1 VMHPLNAR
9 TETRDH
15 FCVVVLGL
23 SNDHDVTSSRAVVV
37 SRIDTKIHLFGI
49 WVGRCL
55 RFIRPVSPRRVSQHH
70 PILKTV
76 TPGLTTPTV
85 SHTGQVLSRAVTFQF
100 ALDPN
105 AEQKI
110 LLAKCAGARR
120 YTVNHHLA
128 RVKANL
134 DARSTERECCR
145 SVAIPA
151 NHRPLRSPGQPS
163 LSSTNSTPGRTDSLT
178 TRWINDDGTRGLVWR
193 HELPGDVFE
202 CASVDAAQAL
212 ENFAASRRGQRSG
225 SPVGF
230 PRFQAKG
237 KVTPSFRLRNRAT
250 PGRAP
255 SSQPIR
261 FSDPSHLRL
270 PKFGPVKLFGPTRK
284 VSSHDR
290 CRSLPRVLSHPHP
303 ARRRLDGVAD
313 WRGGPK
319 FTRPSAVASQSSR
332 RSRRCRSG
340 NHLPLRR
347 RRRERCSLQQLR
359 GGENTE
365 ASARVA
371 QGSQSGPGQN
381 HTGVP
386 KAANERGPD
395 SPSDI
400 AKSPTLDDTSSTRLP
415 GPWWTS
421 CQVLVI
427 EDLNVAGMVRNRH
440 LARSISDA
448 AMGELSRQ
456 LLYKAR
462 WHGVEVRV
470 ADRFFPS
477 SKTCSGCGDVR
488 KDLDLSTR
496 TYSCEVC
503 GLVIDRDLNAA
514 INLARWQP
522 KKPSEVTLLDPTP
535 ALLLSTA

>member
-1 VMHPLNAR
+1 MAPPSTTAP
-9 TETRDH
+9 
-15 FCVVVLGL
+15 
-23 SNDHDVTSSRAVVV
+23 SSH
-37 SRIDTKIHLFGI
+37 S
-49 WVGRCL
+49 
-55 RFIRPVSPRRVSQHH
+55 
-70 PILKTV
+70 
-76 TPGLTTPTV
+76 
-85 SHTGQVLSRAVTFQF
+85 GQLLSRAVTFQF

-105 AEQKI
+105 LEQRV

-120 YTVNHHLA
+120 YTVNYHLA

-134 DARSTERECCR
+134 EARSSERDDLTDEGTPR
-145 SVAIPA
+145 QPST
-151 NHRPLRSPGQPS
+151 PS
-163 LSSTNSTPGRTDSLT
+163 LSWTAFSFINEFNAWKNGQSDDSLV
-178 TRWINDDGTRGLVWR
+178 NEDGTRGLAWR

-230 PRFQAKG
+230 PRFQAKA

-270 PKFGPVKLFGPTRK
+270 PKFGPLKLFGPTRK
-284 VSSHDR
+284 VRRMIDAGRFHVYSATLTQR
-290 CRSLPRVLSHPHP
+290 AGRWTVSLT
-303 ARRRLDGVAD
+303 GVA
-313 WRGGPK
+313 
-319 FTRPSAVASQSSR
+319 AELHQAE
-332 RSRRCRSG
+332 RSRTDRHAIPVGVDRG
-340 NHLPLRR
+340 II
-347 RRRERCSLQQLR
+347 SLCVAADANGVSIESFEGVTTLKQAH
-359 GGENTE
+359 
-365 ASARVA
+365 ASL
-371 QGSQSGPGQN
+371 N
-381 HTGVP
+381 
-386 KAANERGPD
+386 AANQALARTTPG
-395 SPSDI
+395 SKGRQR
-400 AKSPTLDDTSSTRLP
+400 AKSRLAKRHRKVANTRRHLVHQA
-415 GPWWTS
+415 S
-421 CQVLVI
+421 KALVERCQVLVI
-427 EDLNVAGMVRNRH
+427 EDLNVAGMVRNRR
-440 LARSISDA
+440 LAKSVSDA

-456 LLYKAR
+456 FLYKAR

-477 SKTCSGCGDVR
+477 SKTCSGCGEVK

-496 TYSCEVC
+496 TYSCENC

-522 KKPSEVTLLDPTP
+522 KESSEVSLLDPTP